1 MAQCGSRVTWY
12 HIAIHRYQQHSVF
25 MALHSI
31 VLNHNMTCFVTALK
45 NILLL
50 LSIMLY
56 VYQSTISINLVMSC
70 RDALT
75 VSSRTKQAAKAK
87 ATKVAIQTM
96 PIAIPKAGTKKRAA
110 AQRKNGY
117 LRIFA
122 TKSQN
127 PSKSMNKH
135 TVFDG
140 SFEVGPTASNI
151 SNKLRLNPA
160 YWKTTRFLLDRFE
173 WRFKPCS
180 LNSSF

>member
-1 MAQCGSRVTWY
+1 MFCYCIEKYIVVTIGY
-12 HIAIHRYQQHSVF
+12 V
-25 MALHSI
+25 
-31 VLNHNMTCFVTALK
+31 VC
-45 NILLL
+45 
-50 LSIMLY
+50 LSIYYFHQSRY
-56 VYQSTISINLVMSC
+56 VMP
-70 RDALT
+70 RRALT

-140 SFEVGPTASNI
+140 TFEVGPTASNI